1 MNDKIKLKQEFQETL
16 TPPPPRQDDWL
27 TRCLEDES
35 RLDDPECPLTGR
47 ELEMVFISRYL
58 KIRYAVKAAR
68 SVLSK
73 LQTTSF
79 NWTAICC
86 TCRDLADPN
95 RKKKIRVENGE
106 IRRVVRTGYEAREKT
121 K

>member
-1 MNDKIKLKQEFQETL
+1 MCEQKFEQEQN
-16 TPPPPRQDDWL
+16 PPPPRKDDWL
-27 TRCLEDES
+27 TRCLEDVS
-35 RLDDPECPLTGR
+35 HLDDPECPLTGR

-58 KIRYAVKAAR
+58 KTRYAVKAGR

-73 LQTTSF
+73 LQTTGF

-86 TCRDLADPN
+86 TCRELADPN
-95 RKKKIRVENGE
+95 RKRKIRVENGE
-106 IRRVVRTGYEAREKT
+106 IRQAVRAGHEAMEKR

>member
-1 MNDKIKLKQEFQETL
+1 MNDKIELKQEFQNAL
-16 TPPPPRQDDWL
+16 TPAPQKDDWL

-58 KIRYAVKAAR
+58 KTRYAVKAGR

-86 TCRDLADPN
+86 TCRVLADPN
-95 RKKKIRVENGE
+95 RKRKIRVENEE
-106 IRRVVRTGYEAREKT
+106 IRQAVRAGYEAREKT

>member
-1 MNDKIKLKQEFQETL
+1 MNDKIELKQEFQNAL
-16 TPPPPRQDDWL
+16 TPAPPRKEDWL

-35 RLDDPECPLTGR
+35 LLDDPECPLAGR

-58 KIRYAVKAAR
+58 KTRYGVKASR

-73 LQTTSF
+73 LQDLRF
-79 NWTAICC
+79 NWTAICS
-86 TCRDLADPN
+86 TCRELADPDCK
-95 RKKKIRVENGE
+95 RKIRVENEE
-106 IRRVVRTGYEAREKT
+106 IRQAVRAGYEAMKKT

>member
-1 MNDKIKLKQEFQETL
+1 MNDKIELKQEFQDAL
-16 TPPPPRQDDWL
+16 TPAPPRKEDWL

-58 KIRYAVKAAR
+58 KTRYAVKAGR

-86 TCRDLADPN
+86 TCRVLADPN
-95 RKKKIRVENGE
+95 RKRKIRVENEE
-106 IRRVVRTGYEAREKT
+106 IRQAVRAGYEAREKT